1 VTISRIPVCAVTE
14 FTAGFFGFG
23 ATLQNGAPWGA
34 PVFLYGLI
42 YFSMAF
48 LNVG

>member
-1 VTISRIPVCAVTE
+1 MVKPLSTCSPLLLLMYIP
-14 FTAGFFGFG
+14 GS
-23 ATLQNGAPWGA
+23 PWGA

-48 LNVG
+48 LNIGYV